1 MGKMKENLGPG
12 GPLMKQSLEERLRH
26 HPHLHA
32 RLSRLLDVVENSAG
46 DVEKADEAER
56 RVIEEL
62 RRLGQD
68 ALQGWAEHRQ
78 GEVQRQAEADPQLQ
92 RKEKKG
98 STGTPAS
105 GASG

>member
-1 MGKMKENLGPG
+1 
-12 GPLMKQSLEERLRH
+12 MKQSLEERLRQ

-32 RLSRLLDVVENSAG
+32 RISQLLDVVENAAG

-56 RVIEEL
+56 RVIAQL
-62 RRLGQD
+62 RRLGQE
-68 ALQGWAEHRQ
+68 ALQGWAEHQQ
-78 GEVQRQAEADPQLQ
+78 GAVQAQAEANPGLQ

-105 GASG
+105 GRSQ